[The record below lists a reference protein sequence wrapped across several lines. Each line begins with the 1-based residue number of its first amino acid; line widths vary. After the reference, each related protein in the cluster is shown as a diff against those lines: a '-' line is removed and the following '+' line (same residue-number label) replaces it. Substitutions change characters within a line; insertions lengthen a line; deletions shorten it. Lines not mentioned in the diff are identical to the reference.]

1 MSAETQS
8 VAQTSEPLD
17 LQMLIE
23 TIPAM
28 VVCALPNGCVEFANR
43 AWQEYTG
50 GSLQNLKGSGWQT
63 AIHPDDV
70 RGFAEEWNASLSTG
84 KRFATEA
91 RMRRA
96 DGQYRWF
103 LIRKALAIPPNQ
115 SDDSSLRTLIACE
128 DINDRKQAEAQQL
141 QSEIQLR
148 TFFENSPNV
157 IFLKDRE
164 GRYLYANRE
173 FKRVRRI
180 PEEQINGKTDDEL
193 FPVEQ
198 AAAFQASDRQVLEAG
213 QPVEF
218 EQVTIQKDG
227 QHTSIAQKF
236 PLFNADGEIYGIGGI
251 VTDITERKREEA
263 ARRYIEESHR
273 LIVET
278 ASDAVVSMDETG
290 AIRFANPSTM
300 KIFGYDPTELIG
312 KPLTVLMP
320 EFMRKMHETGFRRY
334 LATGQRHINWH
345 GTELTALRKNGEEFP
360 VEISFGELTR
370 DGHKVFTGFIRDI
383 SARKLAEEK
392 LRASERTLRELTE
405 TIPQMLWSAEADGAI
420 DYCNQ
425 RVLDYTGLS
434 AEQVRGAGW
443 MQTVHRDDIETMS
456 RTWIA
461 AVSSGEPFQHEF
473 RCLRAADH
481 AYRWCI
487 SRALPLRDQNGRI
500 IKWFGTVVDLHDW
513 KEAQQALQMT
523 QAELARVSRLTTMGE
538 LAASIAHE
546 VNQPLTAVTNNGSAC
561 LRLLANRCLEPEVL
575 RRALEEIVADGTR
588 ASAVIARIRGFIKKA
603 PAERIELDVNEVV
616 QEVLV
621 LAGHQLHKNQVLVES
636 QLTNTLPLVR
646 ADRIQL
652 QQVLLNLIMNSIEAM
667 TGATDQS
674 RVLGVKSRIDESG
687 DVLVEVRDSGTG
699 LGPEADR
706 LFTPFFT
713 TKANGMGMGLPISR
727 TLIEHHGGRL
737 WATANSPH
745 GAVFSF
751 TLPAAGESPS

>member
-1 MSAETQS
+1 MTAETQS
-8 VAQTSEPLD
+8 AAQTSEPLD

-28 VVCALPNGCVEFANR
+28 VVCALPDGCVEFANR

-50 GSLQNLKGSGWQT
+50 GSLQQLRGSGWQT

-84 KRFATEA
+84 KPFATEA

-96 DGQYRWF
+96 DGQYHWF

-115 SDDSSLRTLIACE
+115 GGDSSLRTLIACE
-128 DINDRKQAEAQQL
+128 DINDRKQAEAKQR
-141 QSEIQLR
+141 QSEIQLQA
-148 TFFENSPNV
+148 FFENSPSM

-173 FKRVRRI
+173 FKRGRGI
-180 PEEQINGKTDDEL
+180 TEEHIKGKTDDEL
-193 FPVEQ
+193 FPAEQ
-198 AAAFQASDRQVLEAG
+198 AATFQASDRQVLEAEV
-213 QPVEF
+213 PVEF
-218 EQVTIQKDG
+218 EQVTIQEDG

-251 VTDITERKREEA
+251 VTDITERKREES

-273 LIVET
+273 LMVET
-278 ASDAVVSMDETG
+278 ASDAIVSMDQSG
-290 AIRFANPSTM
+290 AVVFANPASARV
-300 KIFGYDPTELIG
+300 FGYDPKDLIG

-320 EFMRKMHETGFRRY
+320 EFMRKLHSNGFKRY
-334 LATGQRHINWH
+334 LATGQRHINWQ
-345 GTELTALRKNGEEFP
+345 GTELTALRKNGQEFP
-360 VEISFGELTR
+360 VEVSFGELTR
-370 DGHKVFTGFIRDI
+370 EGHKVFTGFIRDI
-383 SARKLAEEK
+383 SARKQAEEK

-405 TIPQMLWSAEADGAI
+405 TIPQMLWSAEPDGAV

-434 AEQVRGAGW
+434 AEQVRGADW
-443 MQTVHRDDIETMS
+443 MKTVHRDDLETMS
-456 RTWIA
+456 RAWTA
-461 AVSSGEPFQHEF
+461 AVSSGEPFQQEF
-473 RCLRAADH
+473 RCLRAADS

-487 SRALPLRDQNGRI
+487 SRALPLRDQSGRI

-513 KEAQQALQMT
+513 KEAQRALQMT

-561 LRLLANRCLEPEVL
+561 LRLLANRNLDPEVL

-603 PAERIELDVNEVV
+603 PAEKTELDVNEVI
-616 QEVLV
+616 QEVLA
-621 LAGHQLHKNQVLVES
+621 LAGHDLSKNGVSVEC
-636 QLTNTLPLVR
+636 QLTRTLPLVR
-646 ADRIQL
+646 GDRIQL
-652 QQVLLNLIMNSIEAM
+652 QQVLLNLIMNGMEAM
-667 TGATDQS
+667 TGVTVQPRALS
-674 RVLGVKSRIDESG
+674 LESRIDESG
-687 DVLVEVRDSGTG
+687 NVLVAVHDSGTG
-699 LGPEADR
+699 IGSEADR

-713 TKANGMGMGLPISR
+713 TAPMHRFEQREKS
-727 TLIEHHGGRL
+727 
-737 WATANSPH
+737 
-745 GAVFSF
+745 
-751 TLPAAGESPS
+751 

>member
-8 VAQTSEPLD
+8 AAQTSEPLD

-50 GSLQNLKGSGWQT
+50 GSLQNLKGAGWQT

-70 RGFAEEWNASLSTG
+70 RGFAEEWNSSLSTG
-84 KRFATEA
+84 KPFATEA

-180 PEEQINGKTDDEL
+180 PEEHINGKTDDEL

-227 QHTSIAQKF
+227 QHTSIVQKF
-236 PLFNADGEIYGIGGI
+236 PLFNEEGEIYAIGGI
-251 VTDITERKREEA
+251 ITDTTERKREES
-263 ARRYIEESHR
+263 ARRNIEESHR
-273 LIVET
+273 LVLET
-278 ASDAVVSMDETG
+278 ASDAVVTMDEIG
-290 AIRFANPSTM
+290 SIRFANPATM
-300 KIFGYDPTELIG
+300 RIFGYDPTELIG

-320 EFMRKMHETGFRRY
+320 EWMRKLHDGGFRRY
-334 LATGQRHINWH
+334 LATGQRHINWQ
-345 GTELTALRKNGEEFP
+345 GTELTGLRKNGEEFP
-360 VEISFGELTR
+360 VEVSFGELSR

-383 SARKLAEEK
+383 SARKNAEEK

-405 TIPQMLWSAEADGAI
+405 TIPQMLWSAEPDGAI

-443 MQTVHRDDIETMS
+443 MKTVHRDDIETMS
-456 RTWIA
+456 RAWTA
-461 AVSSGEPFQHEF
+461 AVSSGEPFEQEF
-473 RCLRAADH
+473 RCLRAADQ

-487 SRALPLRDQNGRI
+487 SRALPLRDQRGRI

-523 QAELARVSRLTTMGE
+523 QTELARVSRLTTMGE

-561 LRLLANRCLEPEVL
+561 LRLLANSSLEPEVL
-575 RRALEEIVADGTR
+575 RRVLEEIVDDGTR
-588 ASAVIARIRGFIKKA
+588 ASAVVARIRSFIKKE
-603 PAERIELDVNEVV
+603 PVEKNRLDVNDVI
-616 QEVLV
+616 QEVLA
-621 LAGHQLHKNQVLVES
+621 LADRELYENRVRLER
-636 QLTNTLPLVR
+636 QLTKALPLVL
-646 ADRIQL
+646 ADRVQM
-652 QQVLLNLIMNSIEAM
+652 QQVLLNLIMNGIEAM
-667 TGATDQS
+667 IAVTDQPRSLWVES
-674 RVLGVKSRIDESG
+674 RVDDSG
-687 DVLVEVRDSGTG
+687 DILVAVRDSGTG
-699 LGPEADR
+699 LGSESDR
-706 LFTPFFT
+706 IFTPFFT
-713 TKANGMGMGLPISR
+713 TKANGMGMGLSISR
-727 TLIEHHGGRL
+727 SLVENHGGRL
-737 WATANSPH
+737 WAMPNSPF

-751 TLPAAGESPS
+751 TLPVSPGSAA